1 MDGFEIKRKGE
12 VNVPARIIIQLLNNP
27 EKFRV
32 SPEMGALLGIHTETK
47 SDIIAAIWKY
57 IKANHLQDSDNKT
70 LINNDEAFI
79 RLFGVKQMP
88 IQAIANY
95 ILRHLTPPESLD
107 VSFVVEYAPLLAP
120 PPKKMTTH
128 SSFLSVRS
136 VSQFIHSSPVVYD
149 VDVDVDEDRM
159 SLDSFLNSNTSH
171 KDLLELEQKV
181 MNTIHQI
188 NTAKRKREFLLEFV
202 EDPVDFINN
211 WIESQSGDLRE
222 LLGERAVE
230 AEEIRKAEFFDQPW
244 VNEAVFHYLNVK
256 RQEPVDQFYSKMKPK

>member
-1 MDGFEIKRKGE
+1 MAIHLFTPTFRIDECMEAIRECLEKGWTGLGF
-12 VNVPARIIIQLLNNP
+12 
-27 EKFRV
+27 
-32 SPEMGALLGIHTETK
+32 
-47 SDIIAAIWKY
+47 
-57 IKANHLQDSDNKT
+57 KT
-70 LINNDEAFI
+70 LEIEKAWCD
-79 RLFGVKQMP
+79 
-88 IQAIANY
+88 
-95 ILRHLTPPESLD
+95 
-107 VSFVVEYAPLLAP
+107 YAGLPHA
-120 PPKKMTTH
+120 H
-128 SSFLSVRS
+128 
-136 VSQFIHSSPVVYD
+136 
-149 VDVDVDEDRM
+149 
-159 SLDSFLNSNTSH
+159 FLNSNTSH